1 MAYVGTPLDTTNAFQ
16 SLAGKRFSGDG
27 STTDFTLDSSP
38 NSTLDIEVFV
48 GNVRQDPNSA
58 YTVSGTTLTFTGAPP
73 SGTNNIYVVH
83 QAKAVGTIGIPD
95 DTLSS
100 QTDIGGAIADADLFL
115 IDDGAGGTLR
125 KTAASR
131 IKTYAGFDTDAAV
144 VFNESG
150 NSVDFRVESNTDT
163 HCLMVDGSG
172 DKVGIG
178 EDVPE
183 GKLHVMT
190 GDASVG
196 PNANA
201 DELIVEGSAH
211 TGLSI
216 LSGTSS
222 TGNIYFGDSG
232 DDDIGKIYYN
242 HSDNSLN
249 FFGNATNFLYMD
261 SSIFVFNEDS
271 ADIDFRVESNGNTH
285 AIFVNAGDDNVLFLN
300 SAGGTAN
307 AHFGIASNA
316 KVTNSRDGGTPIEIN
331 RNTNDGNLVDLRQGG
346 TVQGTISVSGSTV
359 GYNTF
364 MGSHWSQLADNSKPT
379 ILRGTVLE
387 TIADMCVWYTVKF
400 DRNQHNDKDTE
411 YHYEEYEL
419 PSGKKVG
426 DTVSITHA
434 DDISY
439 SGVIEKESNLT
450 LPKFKISDTEESKAV
465 YGVFHTWDDDDD
477 GKNWQNDASIA
488 ALGTYMIRIHKD
500 ETVAI
505 GDYIQSKGDGTGKK
519 QADDILRASTIGK
532 VTSTEK
538 VITHGDGS
546 YCVPCTLHCG

>member
-1 MAYVGTPLDTTNAFQ
+1 MAYIGKSIESGTFSVLDTSGNTYNGSNTTF
-16 SLAGKRFSGDG
+16 SLGTQVG
-27 STTDFTLDSSP
+27 STAQLLVSHDGVIQKPGTDYTLASGGTQITFTTAPASGASIFIVEISGAVGGTITPED
-38 NSTLDIEVFV
+38 NSVGITQLNVSDGTNGQALTTNGSGTLSF
-48 GNVRQDPNSA
+48 S
-58 YTVSGTTLTFTGAPP
+58 TVS
-73 SGTNNIYVVH
+73 
-83 QAKAVGTIGIPD
+83 
-95 DTLSS
+95 
-100 QTDIGGAIADADLFL
+100 ADADNYFATSGLSSKDL
-115 IDDGAGGTLR
+115 GAGLHI
-125 KTAASR
+125 KTA
-131 IKTYAGFDTDAAV
+131 D
-144 VFNESG
+144 SG
-150 NSVDFRVESNTDT
+150 GSVDSGSDELVIE
-163 HCLMVDGSG
+163 GSG
-172 DKVGIG
+172 DSG
-178 EDVPE
+178 
-183 GKLHVMT
+183 MT
-190 GDASVG
+190 
-196 PNANA
+196 
-201 DELIVEGSAH
+201 
-211 TGLSI
+211 I

-222 TGNIYFGDSG
+222 TGAIRFGDSG
-232 DDDIGKIYYN
+232 GNTIGGIQYSHTN
-242 HSDNSLN
+242 NETIIRGNSLTCMSAGSN
-249 FFGNATNFLYMD
+249 
-261 SSIFVFNEDS
+261 IVFNDDS
-271 ADIDFRVESNGNTH
+271 ADMDFRVESNGNTH

-300 SAGGTAN
+300 SVGGTAN

-538 VITHGDGS
+538 VITHDDGS